1 MAFYQGNALPLPRK
15 RPPFHRCIIPNHILP
30 KGVTQTA
37 ASAIDGKMVDVK
49 NEKITAIYTIFNA

>member
-1 MAFYQGNALPLPRK
+1 M
-15 RPPFHRCIIPNHILP
+15 RCLFRASAVLSSLHNSQPHILP

-37 ASAIDGKMVDVK
+37 VSAIDGKMVDVK